1 MMNKRAD
8 LKKSGRPEHKDKTAL
23 SEENGEFID
32 GCYYAPW
39 DF

>member
-1 MMNKRAD
+1 MSKKVD
-8 LKKSGRPEHKDKTAL
+8 LKKSGERENKDSSAR
-23 SEENGEFID
+23 SEENGEIVN